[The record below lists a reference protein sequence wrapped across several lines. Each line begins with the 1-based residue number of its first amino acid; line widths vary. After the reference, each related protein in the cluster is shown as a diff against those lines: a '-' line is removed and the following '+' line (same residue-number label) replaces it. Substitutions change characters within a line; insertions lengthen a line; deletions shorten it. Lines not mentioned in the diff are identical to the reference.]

1 MYLSPLGD
9 YKYTIFFS
17 NTAHLENYVYL
28 CTLKSLLNM
37 EILSNRILNM
47 AESETLA
54 MTAKARELKAQGK
67 DVISLSIGEPDF
79 NTPDEVKE
87 AAKKAIDDNFTHY
100 PPVPGYQ
107 DLREAVSAKFLRDNG
122 LEYKPEQIVVSTGG
136 KQALY
141 QVVQVLVNPGDE
153 VIIPTPYWV
162 SYKEFVRLAGGTPV
176 YVKTTLENDFKVT
189 PAQLEAAITPKTKLI
204 MFSSPSNP
212 TGMLYSREE
221 LKGIAEVVA
230 KHENLFV
237 VSDEIYEHINFVG
250 KHQSIAQ
257 FPEVKERVVTVNG
270 VAKGFAMT
278 GWRIG
283 FIGAPLVIAK
293 ACNKLQGQVTSA
305 TCSIAQKATVKA
317 MLMDPANSPDII
329 NMRNIFLQRRDMVY
343 KLLCDI
349 PGLKVRLPQG
359 AFYFFPDVSS
369 YYGKSFNGKKIENS
383 TDMAF
388 YLLNEANVATV
399 MGSAFGDDS
408 CIRLSYATSEELLR
422 EALRRIKEALA
433 KLQ

>member
-1 MYLSPLGD
+1 
-9 YKYTIFFS
+9 
-17 NTAHLENYVYL
+17 
-28 CTLKSLLNM
+28 M
-37 EILSNRILNM
+37 EIISNRILNM

-79 NTPDEVKE
+79 NTPDTVKE

-100 PPVPGYQ
+100 PPVPGYA
-107 DLREAVSAKFLRDNG
+107 DLREAIAQKFKRDNN
-122 LEYKPEQIVVSTGG
+122 LDYKPEQIVVSTGG
-136 KQALY
+136 KQAIY
-141 QVVQVLVNPGDE
+141 QVVQCLVNPGDE
-153 VIIPTPYWV
+153 VIIPTPFWV
-162 SYKEFVRLAGGTPV
+162 SYKEIVRVAEGKPV
-176 YVKTTLENDFKVT
+176 YVKTSIENDFKVT
-189 PAQLEAAITPKTKLI
+189 PQQLEAAITPRTKLI

-212 TGMLYSREE
+212 TGMLYTKEE

-230 KHENLFV
+230 RHENLFV
-237 VSDEIYEHINFVG
+237 MSDEIYEHINFVG
-250 KHQSIAQ
+250 KHESLAQ
-257 FPEVKERVVTVNG
+257 FPEVKERVITVNG

-305 TCSIAQKATVKA
+305 TCSIAQKATVRA
-317 MLMDPANSPDII
+317 MLMDPATSDDII
-329 NMRNIFLQRRDMVY
+329 NMRNIFRQRRDMVY

-349 PGLKVRLPQG
+349 PGLKVCMPQG

-399 MGSAFGDDS
+399 MGSAFGDDA
-408 CIRLSYATSEELLR
+408 CIRLSYATSEDLLR

-433 KLQ
+433 RLV

>member
-1 MYLSPLGD
+1 M
-9 YKYTIFFS
+9 
-17 NTAHLENYVYL
+17 N
-28 CTLKSLLNM
+28 
-37 EILSNRILNM
+37 ILSNRILNM

-79 NTPDEVKE
+79 NTPEIVKE
-87 AAKKAIDDNFTHY
+87 AAKQAIDDNFTHY
-100 PPVPGYQ
+100 PPVPGYP
-107 DLREAVSAKFLRDNG
+107 DLREAVCQKFKRDNN
-122 LEYKPEQIVVSTGG
+122 LDFKPEQIVVSTGA
-136 KQALY
+136 KQSIY
-141 QVVQVLVNPGDE
+141 QVVLCLVNPGDE

-162 SYKEFVRLAGGTPV
+162 SYKEIVRVAEGKCV
-176 YVKTTLENDFKVT
+176 YVKTLIENDFKVT
-189 PAQLEAAITPKTKLI
+189 PEQIEAAITPRTKLI

-212 TGMLYSREE
+212 TGMLYTKEE

-230 KHENLFV
+230 RHENVFIMA
-237 VSDEIYEHINFVG
+237 DEIYEHINFVG
-250 KHQSIAQ
+250 KHESIAQ
-257 FPEVKERVVTVNG
+257 FPEVRDRVITING

-283 FIGAPLVIAK
+283 FIAAPLEIAK

-305 TCSIAQKATVKA
+305 TCSIAQKATVRA
-317 MLMDPANSPDII
+317 MQMDPNTSEDII
-329 NMRNIFLQRRDMVY
+329 NMRNIFRQRRDMVY

-369 YYGKSFNGKKIENS
+369 YYGKSFNGNKIENS

-399 MGSAFGDDS
+399 MGSAFGDDT

-422 EALRRIKEALA
+422 EALRRIKDALA
-433 KLQ
+433 NLK

>member
-1 MYLSPLGD
+1 M
-9 YKYTIFFS
+9 
-17 NTAHLENYVYL
+17 N
-28 CTLKSLLNM
+28 
-37 EILSNRILNM
+37 ILSNRILNM

-79 NTPDEVKE
+79 NTPETVKE
-87 AAKKAIDDNFTHY
+87 AAKQAIDDNFTHY
-100 PPVPGYQ
+100 PPVPGYP
-107 DLREAVSAKFLRDNG
+107 DLRQAVCDKFKRDNN
-122 LEYKPEQIVVSTGG
+122 LDFTPEQIVVSTGA
-136 KQALY
+136 KQSIY
-141 QVVQVLVNPGDE
+141 QLVQCLVNPGDE
-153 VIIPTPYWV
+153 VIIPTPFWV
-162 SYKEFVRLAGGTPV
+162 SYKEIVRVAEGKCV
-176 YVKTTLENDFKVT
+176 YVKTSIENDFKVT
-189 PAQLEAAITPKTKLI
+189 PQQLEAAITPKTKLI

-212 TGMLYSREE
+212 TGMLYTKEE
-221 LKGIAEVVA
+221 LKGIADVVA

-237 VSDEIYEHINFVG
+237 MADEIYEHINFVG
-250 KHQSIAQ
+250 KHESIAQ
-257 FPEVKERVVTVNG
+257 FPEVKDRVITVNG

-283 FIGAPLVIAK
+283 FIAAPLVIAK

-305 TCSIAQKATVKA
+305 TCSIAQKATVRA
-317 MLMDPANSPDII
+317 MQMDPSTSEDII
-329 NMRNIFLQRRDMVY
+329 NMRNIFRQRRDMVY

-388 YLLNEANVATV
+388 YLLTEANVATV
-399 MGSAFGDDS
+399 MGSAFGDDD

-433 KLQ
+433 NLK

>member
-1 MYLSPLGD
+1 
-9 YKYTIFFS
+9 
-17 NTAHLENYVYL
+17 
-28 CTLKSLLNM
+28 M
-37 EILSNRILNM
+37 EIISNRILNM

-79 NTPDEVKE
+79 NTPDIVKD
-87 AAKKAIDDNFTHY
+87 AAKQAIDDNFTHY
-100 PPVPGYQ
+100 PPVPGYA
-107 DLREAVSAKFLRDNG
+107 DLREAIAKKFKRDNN
-122 LEYKPEQIVVSTGG
+122 LDYKPEQIVVSTGG
-136 KQALY
+136 KQAIY
-141 QVVQVLVNPGDE
+141 QVVQCLVNPGDE
-153 VIIPTPYWV
+153 VIIPTPFWV
-162 SYKEFVRLAGGTPV
+162 SYKEIVRVAEGKPV
-176 YVKTTLENDFKVT
+176 YVKTSIENDFKVT
-189 PAQLEAAITPKTKLI
+189 PAQLEAAITPRTKLI

-212 TGMLYSREE
+212 TGMLYTKEE

-230 KHENLFV
+230 RHENLFV
-237 VSDEIYEHINFVG
+237 MSDEIYEHINFVG
-250 KHQSIAQ
+250 KHESIAQ
-257 FPEVKERVVTVNG
+257 FPEVYDRVVTVNG

-305 TCSIAQKATVKA
+305 TCSIAQRATLCA
-317 MLMDPANSPDII
+317 MLMDPATSDDII
-329 NMRNIFLQRRDMVY
+329 NMRNIFRMRRDMVY
-343 KLLCDI
+343 QLLCDI
-349 PGLKVRLPQG
+349 PGLKVCMPQG

-399 MGSAFGDDS
+399 MGSAFGDDA
-408 CIRLSYATSEELLR
+408 CIRLSYATSEDLLR

>member
-257 FPEVKERVVTVNG
+257 IPEVKERVVTVNG

-349 PGLKVRLPQG
+349 PGLKVRMPQG
-359 AFYFFPDVSS
+359 AFYFFPDCSS

-408 CIRLSYATSEELLR
+408 CIRLSYATSEDLLR

-433 KLQ
+433 QLK

>member
-1 MYLSPLGD
+1 
-9 YKYTIFFS
+9 
-17 NTAHLENYVYL
+17 
-28 CTLKSLLNM
+28 M
-37 EILSNRILNM
+37 EIISNRILNM

-79 NTPDEVKE
+79 NTPDCVKE

-100 PPVPGYQ
+100 PPVPGYP
-107 DLREAVSAKFLRDNG
+107 DLREAVCKKFKRDNN
-122 LEYKPEQIVVSTGG
+122 LDFKPEQIVVSTGA
-136 KQALY
+136 KQSIY
-141 QVVQVLVNPGDE
+141 QLVQCLINPDDE
-153 VIIPTPYWV
+153 VIIPTPFWV
-162 SYKEFVRLAGGTPV
+162 SYKEIVRVAEGKCV
-176 YVKTTLENDFKVT
+176 YVKTSIENDFKVT
-189 PAQLEAAITPKTKLI
+189 PAQLEAAITPRTKLI

-212 TGMLYSREE
+212 TGMLYTKEE

-237 VSDEIYEHINFVG
+237 MADEIYEHINFVG
-250 KHQSIAQ
+250 KHESLAQ
-257 FPEVKERVVTVNG
+257 FPEVKDRVITVNG

-283 FIGAPLVIAK
+283 FIAAPTVIAK

-305 TCSIAQKATVKA
+305 TCSIAQKATVCA
-317 MLMDPANSPDII
+317 MLMDPATSDDII

-359 AFYFFPDVSS
+359 AFYFFPDVSA

-399 MGSAFGDDS
+399 MGSAFGDDA

-433 KLQ
+433 NLK

>member
-1 MYLSPLGD
+1 
-9 YKYTIFFS
+9 
-17 NTAHLENYVYL
+17 
-28 CTLKSLLNM
+28 M
-37 EILSNRILNM
+37 EIISNRILNM

-79 NTPDEVKE
+79 NTPDTVKE

-100 PPVPGYQ
+100 PPVPGYA
-107 DLREAVSAKFLRDNG
+107 DLREAIAQKFKRDNN
-122 LEYKPEQIVVSTGG
+122 LDYKPEQIVVSTGG
-136 KQALY
+136 KQAIY
-141 QVVQVLVNPGDE
+141 QVVQCLVNPGDE
-153 VIIPTPYWV
+153 VIIPTPFWV
-162 SYKEFVRLAGGTPV
+162 SYKEIVRVAEGKPV
-176 YVKTTLENDFKVT
+176 YVKTSIENDFKVT
-189 PAQLEAAITPKTKLI
+189 PQQLEAAITPRTKLI

-212 TGMLYSREE
+212 TGMLYTKEE

-230 KHENLFV
+230 RHENLFV
-237 VSDEIYEHINFVG
+237 MSDEIYEHINFVG
-250 KHQSIAQ
+250 KHESLAQ
-257 FPEVKERVVTVNG
+257 FPEVKERVITVNG

-305 TCSIAQKATVKA
+305 TCSIAQKATVRA
-317 MLMDPANSPDII
+317 MLMDPATSDDII
-329 NMRNIFLQRRDMVY
+329 NMRNIFRQRRDMVY

-349 PGLKVRLPQG
+349 PGLKVCMPQG

-399 MGSAFGDDS
+399 MGSAFGDDA
-408 CIRLSYATSEELLR
+408 CIRLSYATSEDLLL

>member
-1 MYLSPLGD
+1 
-9 YKYTIFFS
+9 
-17 NTAHLENYVYL
+17 
-28 CTLKSLLNM
+28 M
-37 EILSNRILNM
+37 EILSNRILQM

-54 MTAKARELKAQGK
+54 MTAKARELKAAGK

-79 NTPDEVKE
+79 NTPETVKE

-100 PPVPGYQ
+100 PPVPGYA
-107 DLREAVSAKFLRDNG
+107 DLLEAICTKFKRDNN
-122 LEYKPEQIVVSTGG
+122 LDYKPENIVVSTGA
-136 KQALY
+136 KQSIY
-141 QVVQVLVNPGDE
+141 QVVQCLINPDDE
-153 VIIPTPYWV
+153 VIIPTPFWV
-162 SYKEFVRLAGGTPV
+162 SYKEIVKVAGGKCV
-176 YVKTTLENDFKVT
+176 YVKTKIENDFKVT
-189 PAQLEAAITPKTKLI
+189 PEQLEAAITPKTKLI

-212 TGMLYSREE
+212 TGMLYTKDE

-230 KHENLFV
+230 RHENIFV
-237 VSDEIYEHINFVG
+237 MADEIYEHINFVG
-250 KHQSIAQ
+250 KHESIAQ
-257 FPEVKERVVTVNG
+257 FAEIKDRVITING

-283 FIGAPLVIAK
+283 FIGASALIAK
-293 ACNKLQGQVTSA
+293 ACKKLQGQVTSA
-305 TCSIAQKATVKA
+305 TCSIAQKASVAA
-317 MLMDPANSPDII
+317 MLMDPKTSKDII
-329 NMRNIFLQRRDMVY
+329 DMRNKFLERRDLVY

-359 AFYFFPDVSS
+359 AFYFFPEVSS

-408 CIRLSYATSEELLR
+408 CIRLSYATSEDLLF
-422 EALRRIKEALA
+422 EAIRRIKEALA

>member
-1 MYLSPLGD
+1 
-9 YKYTIFFS
+9 
-17 NTAHLENYVYL
+17 
-28 CTLKSLLNM
+28 M

-79 NTPDEVKE
+79 NTPETVKE

-100 PPVPGYQ
+100 PPVPGYA
-107 DLREAVSAKFLRDNG
+107 DLREAVCQKFKRDNN
-122 LEYKPEQIVVSTGG
+122 LDFKPEQIVVSTGA
-136 KQALY
+136 KQSIY
-141 QVVQVLVNPGDE
+141 QVVQCLVNPGDE

-162 SYKEFVRLAGGTPV
+162 SYKEIVRVAEGKCV
-176 YVKTTLENDFKVT
+176 YVKTLIENDFKVT
-189 PAQLEAAITPKTKLI
+189 PEQIEAAITPRTKLI

-212 TGMLYSREE
+212 TGMLYTKEE

-230 KHENLFV
+230 RHENVFIMA
-237 VSDEIYEHINFVG
+237 DEIYEHINFVG
-250 KHQSIAQ
+250 KHESIAQ
-257 FPEVKERVVTVNG
+257 FPEVRDRVITING

-283 FIGAPLVIAK
+283 FIAAPLEIAK

-305 TCSIAQKATVKA
+305 TCSIAQKATVRA
-317 MLMDPANSPDII
+317 MQMDPNTSEDII
-329 NMRNIFLQRRDMVY
+329 NMRNIFRQRRDMVY

-369 YYGKSFNGKKIENS
+369 YYGKSFNGNKIENS

-399 MGSAFGDDS
+399 MGSAFGDDT

-422 EALRRIKEALA
+422 EALRRIKDALA
-433 KLQ
+433 NLK